1 MNELIE
7 VPTTQAAIIMPPE
20 RKQSK
25 ETAII
30 DNSPAGLL
38 RLGIDKNLDI
48 DKLRELM
55 NLEKAWRADKAKAAF
70 NFAMAQF
77 NAIKPTIK
85 HNRKGKTAGSAP
97 FSYADFPAM
106 VSVITPLL
114 ASCGLS
120 FTHRLVKVADGDD
133 VICKISHQDG
143 HSEDFPYPVLIDS
156 RLEGKVSPMQL
167 RQLSITYAKRQTLAA
182 GLGLATAEDKDD
194 DDASKPVDRITENQ
208 AADLVALMDECHFNK
223 PKFLKWLEVSSIE
236 ELDAEG
242 YKKALEYCEKA
253 RKEGKKA

>member
-38 RLGIDKNLDI
+38 RLGIDKNLDT

-55 NLEKAWRADKAKAAF
+55 SLEKQWRADKAKAAF

-143 HSEDFPYPVLIDS
+143 HSEDFPYTVLIDS

-194 DDASKPVDRITENQ
+194 DDGQKPEECITEGQ
-208 AADLVALMDECHFNK
+208 VADLNTLMVDNIKNK
-223 PKFLKWLEVSSIE
+223 PAFLKWLGVESLE
-236 ELDAEG
+236 EIPQSKYQAALDKCEDTR
-242 YKKALEYCEKA
+242 KK
-253 RKEGKKA
+253 REGK